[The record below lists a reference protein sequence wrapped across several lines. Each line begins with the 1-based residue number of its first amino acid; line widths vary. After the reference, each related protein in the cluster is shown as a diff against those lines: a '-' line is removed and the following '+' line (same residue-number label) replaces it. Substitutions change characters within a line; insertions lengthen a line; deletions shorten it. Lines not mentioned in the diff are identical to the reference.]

1 MHEGWCT
8 RGVVQGVVCKAFAR
22 GASLARGVVH
32 ECCARLLH
40 IGTPLAQAAVHKRAL
55 LHKQWCTS
63 PLHKGPPLAQVWCG
77 AQVCC
82 TRGHLLHRDV
92 ARVCCTR
99 AHLLHK
105 GWCSRPLH
113 DDPALALAHPVAQ
126 GSTPCSC
133 ITCASR
139 CCTRALHK
147 SSASSVVLH
156 KPLHEAFARIPCSVA
171 RGLLHNRTIA
181 QGALHKARCC
191 TKPLQE
197 ASPLH
202 EAFAQA
208 CILHRRVA
216 RGTL

>member
-8 RGVVQGVVCKAFAR
+8 SVVQGCCT
-22 GASLARGVVH
+22 LGV
-32 ECCARLLH
+32 
-40 IGTPLAQAAVHKRAL
+40 L
-55 LHKQWCTS
+55 LHKQLCTS
-63 PLHKGPPLAQVWCG
+63 VPSCTSSG
-77 AQVCC
+77 AQVHC
-82 TRGHLLHRDV
+82 TKGRLLHRDV

-156 KPLHEAFARIPCSVA
+156 KPLHKAFARGRSHSRLLHEAFARIPCSVA
-171 RGLLHNRTIA
+171 RGLLHHRTIA

>member
-1 MHEGWCT
+1 MQGHCTSVCVQGICTRGLLLHEGWCT
-8 RGVVQGVVCKAFAR
+8 SVVQGCCT
-22 GASLARGVVH
+22 LGV
-32 ECCARLLH
+32 
-40 IGTPLAQAAVHKRAL
+40 L
-55 LHKQWCTS
+55 LHKQLCTS
-63 PLHKGPPLAQVWCG
+63 VPSCTSSG
-77 AQVCC
+77 AQVHC
-82 TRGHLLHRDV
+82 TKGRLLHRDV

-156 KPLHEAFARIPCSVA
+156 KPLHKALC
-171 RGLLHNRTIA
+171 NRTIA
-181 QGALHKARCC
+181 RWCRTRPSFAQCLCTRAPVLHEGAFHR
-191 TKPLQE
+191 T
-197 ASPLH
+197 SLH
-202 EAFAQA
+202 EAFA
-208 CILHRRVA
+208 
-216 RGTL
+216 RGPV